1 MHTAP
6 LHHAFPPEF
15 RGFSERVRGPQP
27 DAVPVTAL
35 LQPGAVGG
43 LVARY
48 GAALSSGDRRAVLSM
63 WSQHYFL
70 SFIPAV
76 VAGILVAAQ
85 PWDVVLDRSAVMLSD
100 VGEPVAVCVPELPRP
115 GEPAGPL
122 DRLTSLLRTHL
133 EPLAAALQEAGLAA
147 PVVWSNAGAVL
158 AWTLQTVVVPQA
170 AVAPLSGRLQQPT
183 WDDGRANPLAAAVQ
197 SGLRDG
203 SRAVCC
209 LRHRLP
215 GTARCASCPVSCR
228 ASGPPSGSSSDPSSG
243 LASCRASCR
252 ATADR

>member
-1 MHTAP
+1 MTMHTAP

-15 RGFSERVRGPQP
+15 RGFGDRVRGPQP

-35 LQPGAVGG
+35 LQPGAVCG

-100 VGEPVAVCVPELPRP
+100 VGEPVAVCVPALALPS
-115 GEPAGPL
+115 EPAPL

-170 AVAPLSGRLQQPT
+170 AVAPLSGHLQQPT

-197 SGLRDG
+197 SSLRDG

-228 ASGPPSGSSSDPSSG
+228 ASGPSSG
-243 LASCRASCR
+243 RASCMASCRVPGGR
-252 ATADR
+252 